1 MLESTSIESVRAR
14 KIYNGRGEETLE
26 VEVLTLDGFG
36 RSSAPSGK
44 SRGREEAIPYP
55 GDVVDAAVVAVHE
68 RIGPELEGLHAD
80 EQGMIDLRLHELDGT
95 RNFSSIGGN
104 TACAVSFAV
113 ADAAAATIGI
123 PLCQH
128 LGGPLSVKIPTPL
141 GNILC
146 GGKHAGKNTPDIQ
159 EFLVLPI
166 GATSFAQA
174 AKANFTAHAELG
186 GLLSKIDPHFTGGR
200 GDEGAWAPHV
210 DSTRAL
216 EALSRICEMVS
227 DRESVRLR
235 PCLDMAASSLWNEK
249 EEKYEYVNERTKRD
263 RGEQIEYTL
272 ELISTYGLAYVED
285 PLMEE
290 DFEGFAELTKKA
302 KGCLICGD
310 DLFVT
315 AIDRLQKGIALSSAR
330 AVIVKPNQI
339 GTISD
344 ARETAMVAMKNGY
357 VPVISHR
364 SGEGCDSTISHLAVA
379 FGCPI
384 IKCGVVGGERT
395 AKINELIRI
404 EETLGHLAKMSD
416 LTIISG

>member
-1 MLESTSIESVRAR
+1 MLESTSIESIHAR

-44 SRGREEAIPYP
+44 SRGREEATPYP
-55 GDVVDAAVVAVHE
+55 SGGIDAAIAIVNE

-80 EQGMIDLRLHELDGT
+80 EQAMIDLRLHELDGT

-113 ADAAAATIGI
+113 AHAAASTIGV

-128 LGGPLSVKIPTPL
+128 LGGPLSIKLPTPL

-146 GGKHAGKNTPDIQ
+146 GGKHAGRNTPDIQ

-174 AKANFTAHAELG
+174 AKTNLVAHLELG
-186 GLLSKIDPHFTGGR
+186 ELLSKIDPHFTGGR
-200 GDEGAWAPHV
+200 GDEGAWAAHV
-210 DSTRAL
+210 DSAGAL
-216 EALSRICEMVS
+216 EALSRVCEMVS
-227 DRESVRLR
+227 DREPVKLR
-235 PCLDMAASSLWNEK
+235 PGLDMAASSLWKEK
-249 EEKYEYVNERTKRD
+249 EEKYEYVNEGTKRD
-263 RGEQIEYTL
+263 RGEQIDYTL
-272 ELISTYGLAYVED
+272 ELITTYQLAYVED
-285 PLMEE
+285 PLMED

-315 AIDRLQKGIALSSAR
+315 SIDRLRKGIALSSAR
-330 AVIVKPNQI
+330 AVIVKPNQV

-344 ARETAMVAMKNGY
+344 AHETAAAAMNNGCI
-357 VPVISHR
+357 PVISHR

-384 IKCGVVGGERT
+384 IKCGVIGGERT

-416 LTIISG
+416 LTVAGG